1 MKIND
6 NKIVDGLMPD
16 GSYQDRVDV
25 QGQERAGTGIK
36 ADTFNQII
44 REFQDNYILKAGIIP
59 LSDDL
64 GQLYKATQ
72 YFINQSLEPAV
83 ASLEQKL
90 IDTRALRIG
99 EIAPWAGTIETI
111 PYNAY
116 LCDDALCLIEDH
128 QLCFKAI
135 GHSWANGRI
144 PPKGY
149 FYLPDGRAGVLKG
162 IGQSTA
168 DKYPDYVKPDGSGNL
183 SLTENRDVNKRYQ
196 STAGIKTE
204 GLSSTRSLENYVS
217 GIYYGTWTSSN
228 AYAQA
233 GTNASYS
240 ISSDTSRTTPTGKT
254 FSDNNLAVYWIIFYK
269 A

>member
-25 QGQERAGTGIK
+25 QGQERAGTGIM
-36 ADTFNQII
+36 ANTFNQII
-44 REFQDNYILKAGIIP
+44 REFQDNYILKAGLIP

-99 EIAPWAGTIETI
+99 EMSPWAGTIETI
-111 PYNAY
+111 PINAY
-116 LCDDALCLIEDH
+116 YCDGALALIEDH

-135 GHSWANGRI
+135 GHSWSNGKTA
-144 PPKGY
+144 PTGY
-149 FYLPDGRAGVLKG
+149 FYLPDGRGVVLKGAGQSEGYTYNEDRGIVGSKQNTAIKRLLGYWDYILTHTSSSSSGVLKHTVMSEAYSG
-162 IGQSTA
+162 ITSGDGIWSNTINL
-168 DKYPDYVKPDGSGNL
+168 DSDFMYPSGE
-183 SLTENRDVNKRYQ
+183 TNRDNNIAVN
-196 STAGIKTE
+196 
-204 GLSSTRSLENYVS
+204 
-217 GIYYGTWTSSN
+217 
-228 AYAQA
+228 
-233 GTNASYS
+233 
-240 ISSDTSRTTPTGKT
+240 
-254 FSDNNLAVYWIIFYK
+254 WIIFVN
-269 A
+269 